1 MRGSEFN
8 PLDASTTIA
17 YKKRRFLP
25 KSVTKNLGLY
35 VMLIPVLAYFVVFH
49 YWPMYG
55 IQIAF
60 KNFYASMGIW
70 DSPWIGFDHFERFF
84 KSYYFI
90 RLIKNT
96 IGISLYYLIVGF
108 PIPLLLALM
117 MNEMKNRFMKK
128 TLQTVTYAP
137 HFLSVVVLTGI
148 VIAFLDPK
156 NGMVNNILQQ
166 FGLDP
171 ISFMTEAGWFK
182 SIYVWSGVWQNM
194 GWNSI
199 IYMAALAAIDPQ
211 QVEAAIIDG
220 ASKFQRILYVT
231 IPGIMPTAIILF
243 ILNCGSIMNVG
254 FEKVFLLQNEI
265 NKPASDVI
273 SIFVYNSGIIGSQYS
288 FSSAVGLFNSVI
300 NFILLL
306 GVNRLSRKVTETSLW

>member
-1 MRGSEFN
+1 MRGSEIN
-8 PLDASTTIA
+8 QVERLQAIA
-17 YKKRRFLP
+17 MKRSLLP
-25 KSVTKNLGLY
+25 KSITKNMGLY
-35 VMLIPVLAYFVVFH
+35 VMLIPVLLYFIVFH
-49 YWPMYG
+49 YLPMYG

-60 KNFYASMGIW
+60 KSFYASKGIW
-70 DSPWIGFDHFERFF
+70 ASPWVGFDHFERFF
-84 KSYYFI
+84 KSYYFV

-96 IGISLYYLIVGF
+96 IGISLYYLVVGF

-117 MNEMKNRFMKK
+117 MNEMKNRFIKK
-128 TLQTVTYAP
+128 TVQTVTYAP

-148 VIAFLDPK
+148 VIAFLDPR
-156 NGMVNNILQQ
+156 NGMVNNVLQLV
-166 FGLDP
+166 GMEP
-171 ISFMTEAGWFK
+171 ISFMTEPGWFK

-211 QVEAAIIDG
+211 QYEAAIIDG
-220 ASKFQRILYVT
+220 ASKLQRILYVT

-254 FEKVFLLQNEI
+254 FEKVFLLQNDI

-273 SIFVYNSGIIGSQYS
+273 SIFVYNSGILGAQYS
-288 FSSAVGLFNSVI
+288 FSAAVGLFNSLI

-306 GVNRLSRKVTETSLW
+306 FVNRMSRKLTETSLW